1 MNTTLHPS
9 STLRAVLVEDEP
21 LCRETL
27 RELLV
32 RECLQVTVVAEADS
46 VAAAVEC
53 IPRAAPD
60 LLFLDVELPDGTG
73 FDVLEY
79 FHREKCR
86 VIFTTAHNEYAVRA
100 IRFAALDYLLKPID
114 ADELRCAVARAS
126 APRATA
132 VPRDADAE
140 ETRSLVVCSPQDV
153 DARIAV
159 PTVDGLTFLALR
171 HIVWCEAASNYTI
184 LHCRDGTQRTSTR
197 SLHEFEELLSARA
210 FIRIHHSYIINL
222 AHIER
227 YVKGRGGYVV
237 MNGGKE
243 LEVSTRRRDE
253 FLRRL
258 GG

>member
-1 MNTTLHPS
+1 MTNSQHPS
-9 STLRAVLVEDEP
+9 RTLRAALVEDEP
-21 LCRETL
+21 LCRGTL
-27 RELLV
+27 RELLLH
-32 RECLQVTVVAEADS
+32 ECPQVTVVAEADS
-46 VAAAVEC
+46 VASAVER

-73 FDVLEY
+73 FDVLER
-79 FHREKCR
+79 FHPDEYR

-114 ADELRCAVARAS
+114 ADELRTAVARAAAVRAS
-126 APRATA
+126 VAPRE
-132 VPRDADAE
+132 VEDDE
-140 ETRSLVVCSPQDV
+140 SRSLVVCTPQDA

-171 HIVWCEAASNYTI
+171 HIIWCEAASNYTI
-184 LHCRDGTQRTSTR
+184 LHCHNGVQRTSTR
-197 SLHEFEELLSARA
+197 SLHEFEELLSDRS

-237 MNGGKE
+237 MDGGKE